1 MEAIFVVAAIPTL
14 LWTWVIWK
22 RVKGDN
28 TLDRFYLTLFLTA
41 FFASVFASFVGVTWV
56 SVMVWRF
63 LLG

>member
-1 MEAIFVVAAIPTL
+1 MEAIFIVAAIPTL

-28 TLDRFYLTLFLTA
+28 TLDKFYLTIFLTA
-41 FFASVFASFVGVTWV
+41 FFASVFASFVGVIWV
-56 SVMVWRF
+56 SVEVLRF

>member
-28 TLDRFYLTLFLTA
+28 TLDKFYLTLFLTA

>member
-1 MEAIFVVAAIPTL
+1 MKTIFIIAAIPTL

-28 TLDRFYLTLFLTA
+28 TLDKFYLTLFLIA
-41 FFASVFASFVGVTWV
+41 FFASMFASFVGMTWV
-56 SVMVWRF
+56 SVEVLRF

>member
-1 MEAIFVVAAIPTL
+1 MKAIFIVAAIPTL

-28 TLDRFYLTLFLTA
+28 TLDRFYLTMFLTA
-41 FFASVFASFVGVTWV
+41 FFASVFASFVGMTWV

>member
-1 MEAIFVVAAIPTL
+1 MEAIFIVAAIPTL

-28 TLDRFYLTLFLTA
+28 TLDKFYLTIFLTA
-41 FFASVFASFVGVTWV
+41 FFASMFASFVGVTWV

>member
-1 MEAIFVVAAIPTL
+1 METIFIVAAIPTL

-28 TLDRFYLTLFLTA
+28 TLDKFYLTIFLTA
-41 FFASVFASFVGVTWV
+41 FFASIFASFVGVTWV
-56 SVMVWRF
+56 SVEVLRF

>member
-1 MEAIFVVAAIPTL
+1 MEAIFIVAAIPTL

-28 TLDRFYLTLFLTA
+28 TLDKFYLTIFLTA
-41 FFASVFASFVGVTWV
+41 FFASVFVSFVGMTWV
-56 SVMVWRF
+56 SVEVLRF

>member
-1 MEAIFVVAAIPTL
+1 MEAIFIVAAIPTL

-28 TLDRFYLTLFLTA
+28 TLDRVYLTFFLAA

-56 SVMVWRF
+56 SVMVLRF

>member
-1 MEAIFVVAAIPTL
+1 METIFIVAAIPTL

-28 TLDRFYLTLFLTA
+28 TLDKFYLTIFLTA

-56 SVMVWRF
+56 SVEVLRF

>member
-1 MEAIFVVAAIPTL
+1 MEAIFIVAAIPTL

-28 TLDRFYLTLFLTA
+28 TLDKFYLTILLTA
-41 FFASVFASFVGVTWV
+41 FFASVFASFVGMTWV
-56 SVMVWRF
+56 SVEVLRF

>member
-1 MEAIFVVAAIPTL
+1 MEAIFIVAAIPTL

-28 TLDRFYLTLFLTA
+28 TLDKFYLTILLTA
-41 FFASVFASFVGVTWV
+41 FFASVFVSFVGATWV
-56 SVMVWRF
+56 SVEVLRF

>member
-1 MEAIFVVAAIPTL
+1 METIFIIAAIPTL

-28 TLDRFYLTLFLTA
+28 TLDKFYLTMFITA
-41 FFASVFASFVGVTWV
+41 FFASVFASFVGMTWV
-56 SVMVWRF
+56 SVEVLRF